1 MFSLLN
7 GNDEDNVNDTILTA
21 RIPSGMSVQIIQ
33 TPHGFSLI
41 ATHGFAPG
49 EHVLDLAGI
58 PKSTKDRYSIQ
69 ISLDEHLHPFDAH
82 QGSPDTCQTPWMYT
96 NHSCNPNVV
105 IRGLAYIAIRQIQPE
120 ESITFDYETTELEMA
135 EPFTCAC
142 QAETCRGLIRGFRHL
157 SKLQRNAL
165 AEQTASYLL
174 TISE

>member
-7 GNDEDNVNDTILTA
+7 CNDEDNVNDYILTA
-21 RIPSGMSVQIIQ
+21 HIPSGMSVQIIQ
-33 TPHGFSLI
+33 TPHGFSLT
-41 ATHGFAPG
+41 ATRYFAPS
-49 EHVLDLAGI
+49 EHVLNLTGI

-69 ISLDEHLHPFDAH
+69 ISLDEHLHPFVEH
-82 QGSPDTCQTPWMYT
+82 QSNPADCQTPWMYT

-105 IRGLAYIAIRQIQPE
+105 IRGLSYIALREIQPE

-157 SKLQRNAL
+157 SKLQRSAL
-165 AEQTASYLL
+165 VDQTASYLL
-174 TISE
+174 TVPE